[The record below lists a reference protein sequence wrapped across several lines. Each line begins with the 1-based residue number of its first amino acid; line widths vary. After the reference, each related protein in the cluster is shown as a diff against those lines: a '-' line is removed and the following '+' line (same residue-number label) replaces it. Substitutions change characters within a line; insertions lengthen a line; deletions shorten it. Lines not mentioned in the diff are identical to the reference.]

1 MAAFIFPNNPANDQV
16 VTNSETGTRY
26 IYQAVPGKWVVYA
39 KNPENSFVE
48 LAGDTMTGE
57 LRLANTDLSILK
69 ANGNVH
75 SQFGPVTSLIGSTL
89 EVRGNIVTAS
99 NVTCKNVSSSGI
111 VNAFGELR
119 VTGVSTFNNSADL
132 TGNLTINQSSTDD
145 QTGRLYLKH
154 SDGTT
159 NIALYGAGGGIDMK
173 GSLSFNSTN
182 VNKNIRAYG
191 NSSPKIRFLT
201 GAEASS
207 VAERLSITSTAVTVN
222 TNLIGNFGVVG
233 QNIDATGTL
242 TAGQNLFVG
251 TTSTLTGNVTTGA
264 DLTVGGD
271 LTVTGTFNTSGT
283 TDRFD
288 SQITIEAPDANFK
301 PGLSIKTTN
310 NSSTL
315 WNRTQPGTIQFETTS
330 GSNGGTCGIFV
341 NGDSPTPSFVMAI
354 GAPGYSLDRVFTYS
368 YSGTYGKRI
377 YMYPNWGSQYS
388 NASNL
393 PDATPVT
400 LGYMRNQGLLTQ
412 ALTSVL
418 PSNDPNDLDDAIT
431 TQTSVSVGAQMQLD
445 GRLTAGR
452 GFSLSG
458 CTTDQPTNTSA
469 ICVQLYHP
477 ITAAAQLLYRGDT
490 TGDNDC
496 VQTKASTLTLVR
508 GAANT
513 FTAANKFHNTVNI
526 GTSSAGHL
534 VDVFNVLRVRANTN
548 NSLGGLNNGA
558 IYVND
563 KTGVTVAGLYD
574 EGLYS
579 TKKLIFNSNAG
590 SQDIYLQGADRKGLN
605 IKYNDGSSKQVLL
618 ATFDPDG
625 SVLKSTLD
633 MQSNKIT
640 NLSAATDNN
649 DATNK
654 LYVDTAI
661 SNAAITGNQTF
672 ENLTLTGTG
681 ALTIHNAG
689 HNAGINFTATSSVQ
703 LIKAYGASNKALKY
717 MVGPTENDATQQLS
731 IEKGQLTIGTGSHD
745 QEITWLSSQQFQYF
759 NMSSGSAFVFKFG
772 ATSGFSI
779 SNDTINNCPR
789 IFLNSGAQIY
799 NLGTPTEGTSAAN
812 KDYVDGLKT
821 SIYSAV
827 NGAADFAALKAAL
840 IAALA

>member
-69 ANGNVH
+69 SNGNVH

-119 VTGVSTFNNSADL
+119 VTGVSTFNDSADL

-207 VAERLSITSTAVTVN
+207 VGERLSITSTAVTVN
-222 TNLIGNFGVVG
+222 TNLVGNFGISG
-233 QNIDATGTL
+233 LNLIASGTL
-242 TAGQNLFVG
+242 SAGQNLLVAN
-251 TTSTLTGNVTTGA
+251 TSTLTGNVTTGA
-264 DLTVGGD
+264 DLTVGGN
-271 LTVTGTFNTSGT
+271 LTVTGTVTGAFNTSGT
-283 TDRFD
+283 TDSFD

-301 PGLSIKTTN
+301 PGLAIKTTN

-315 WNRTQPGTIQFETTS
+315 WNRTQPGTMQFETTS

-341 NGDSPTPSFVMAI
+341 NGDSPTPSYVMAL

-368 YSGTYGKRI
+368 YSSTYGKRI

-388 NASNL
+388 NAANL

-400 LGYMRNQGLLTQ
+400 LGYMRNKGLVTQ
-412 ALTSVL
+412 AFATVV

-477 ITAAAQLLYRGDT
+477 ITAAAQLLYEGDT
-490 TGDNDC
+490 TGDAKC
-496 VQTKASTLTLVR
+496 LQTKESVDYAI
-508 GAANT
+508 
-513 FTAANKFHNTVNI
+513 TAASSTQLGETYLFQNK
-526 GTSSAGHL
+526 AG
-534 VDVFNVLRVRANTN
+534 NV
-548 NSLGGLNNGA
+548 G
-558 IYVND
+558 
-563 KTGVTVAGLYD
+563 
-574 EGLYS
+574 
-579 TKKLIFNSNAG
+579 
-590 SQDIYLQGADRKGLN
+590 
-605 IKYNDGSSKQVLL
+605 
-618 ATFDPDG
+618 
-625 SVLKSTLD
+625 STLD
-633 MQSNKIT
+633 GSLLLQYSKSSEGIVSIIVKAENVTADIT
-640 NLSAATDNN
+640 VGDIVGTLPAGYRPAYRKYPVFTLINT
-649 DATNK
+649 
-654 LYVDTAI
+654 
-661 SNAAITGNQTF
+661 NQT
-672 ENLTLTGTG
+672 
-681 ALTIHNAG
+681 I
-689 HNAGINFTATSSVQ
+689 TAECIVLDNGQVKFVSVG
-703 LIKAYGASNKALKY
+703 GASNKFF
-717 MVGPTENDATQQLS
+717 
-731 IEKGQLTIGTGSHD
+731 GQC
-745 QEITWLSSQQFQYF
+745 
-759 NMSSGSAFVFKFG
+759 VFSTN
-772 ATSGFSI
+772 A
-779 SNDTINNCPR
+779 
-789 IFLNSGAQIY
+789 
-799 NLGTPTEGTSAAN
+799 E
-812 KDYVDGLKT
+812 
-821 SIYSAV
+821 
-827 NGAADFAALKAAL
+827 
-840 IAALA
+840 

>member
-1 MAAFIFPNNPANDQV
+1 MAAFSFPENPSNGQV
-16 VTNSETGTRY
+16 TTNSTTGVSY
-26 IYQAVPGKWVVYA
+26 VFQSLPAPGKWDVQLQ
-39 KNPENSFVE
+39 SFDANYVE
-48 LAGDTMTGE
+48 TVGDTMTGE
-57 LRLANTDLSILK
+57 LKLANTDLSILK

-99 NVTCKNVSSSGI
+99 NVTCKNVSSSNI

-119 VTGVSTFNNSADL
+119 VTGVSTFNSSADL

-159 NIALYGAGGGIDMK
+159 NISLYGAGGGIDMK

-182 VNKNIRAYG
+182 ANKNIRAYG

-207 VAERLSITSTAVTVN
+207 VGERLSISSTAVTVN
-222 TNLIGNFGVVG
+222 TNLISNYGVVG

-242 TAGQNLFVG
+242 SAGQNLLVG

-264 DLTVGGD
+264 DLSVGGD
-271 LTVTGTFNTSGT
+271 LTVTGTFNTSGPGDT
-283 TDRFD
+283 FNSRVVID
-288 SQITIEAPDANFK
+288 APLGNQQ
-301 PGLSIKTTN
+301 PGLAIKTTN
-310 NSSTL
+310 NNTTL
-315 WNRTQPGTIQFETTS
+315 WNSTQPGTLQFQTTS
-330 GSNGGTCGIFV
+330 GNNGGTCGIFV
-341 NGDSPTPSFVMAI
+341 NGDSPNPSFTMAI
-354 GAPGYSLDRVFTYS
+354 GAAGVSLDRVFTYS
-368 YSGTYGKRI
+368 YSSTYGKRI

-388 NASNL
+388 NADNL

-400 LGYMRNQGLLTQ
+400 LGYLRNKGLVTQ
-412 ALTSVL
+412 AFTSVV
-418 PSNDPNDLDDAIT
+418 PSSDPNDLDDAIT
-431 TQTSVSVGAQMQLD
+431 TQNSVSVGAQMQLD

-477 ITAAAQLLYRGDT
+477 ITAAAQLLYKGDT

-508 GAANT
+508 GTANT
-513 FTAANKFHNTVNI
+513 FTAVNKFHNTVNEI

-534 VDVFNVLRVRANTN
+534 VDVFNVLRVRANSN
-548 NSLGGLNNGA
+548 NALGGLNNGA

-563 KTGVTVAGLYD
+563 KTGVIVAGLYD

-605 IKYNDGSSKQVLL
+605 IKYDDGSSKQVVL

-633 MQSNKIT
+633 MQ
-640 NLSAATDNN
+640 
-649 DATNK
+649 
-654 LYVDTAI
+654 V
-661 SNAAITGNQTF
+661 
-672 ENLTLTGTG
+672 
-681 ALTIHNAG
+681 H
-689 HNAGINFTATSSVQ
+689 
-703 LIKAYGASNKALKY
+703 
-717 MVGPTENDATQQLS
+717 
-731 IEKGQLTIGTGSHD
+731 
-745 QEITWLSSQQFQYF
+745 
-759 NMSSGSAFVFKFG
+759 
-772 ATSGFSI
+772 
-779 SNDTINNCPR
+779 
-789 IFLNSGAQIY
+789 
-799 NLGTPTEGTSAAN
+799 
-812 KDYVDGLKT
+812 KD
-821 SIYSAV
+821 
-827 NGAADFAALKAAL
+827 
-840 IAALA
+840 